1 MKKSK
6 NLELPKWV
14 LLEDDE
20 NYIVMPEFDNKS
32 HSVGKGK
39 KRQLAYMD
47 CPCKPKLS
55 LADDNKWMIIHNC
68 FLLKDIVD
76 KEMDKYGQHNMR

>member
-6 NLELPKWV
+6 DLELPKWL

-20 NYIVMPEFDNKS
+20 NYIVMPEFDNRP

-39 KRQLAYMD
+39 KRELAYMN
-47 CPCKPKLS
+47 CPCEPKLC
-55 LADDNKWMIIHNC
+55 LADDDKWMIIHNC
-68 FLLKDIVD
+68 FITRDLINE
-76 KEMDKYGQHNMR
+76 EMKKYG